1 MTKENEKAP
10 TMNHFFKVSGSFW
23 KFYQEIAV
31 KNIIPYQEKAI
42 HDEIPGIEKSYSV
55 KNFILAAEKLKYG
68 KTDGTFGGMVFQ
80 DSDVAKWL
88 EAASYSLVQYPDP
101 ALEQR
106 IDKLIEQVAAAQEAD
121 GYLDTYFTL
130 KYPDQKFKNLHD
142 AHELYCAGHFIEAGV
157 AYYEATGK
165 TSLLN
170 VVQKLADCIYQHFIV
185 EQNPGY
191 SGHPEIELALFK
203 LSRATG
209 NSKYARLAKHFID
222 VRGVDSRFFNK
233 EMESRSWNV
242 WGAESVDPKY
252 AQNDKPAKEL
262 SVATGHAVRAGYLY
276 TAMADAAKTFGD
288 EELAQACRR
297 LWQNITQKRMY
308 ITGGI
313 GSTAYL
319 ESFTADYDLP
329 NDTAYTE
336 TCAAISLMMFARQMF
351 RLEGDAKYI
360 DVMER
365 SLYNNVLAGMQ
376 LDGKKFF
383 YVNPLESLPNIS
395 GIIPTHKH
403 ALSARPGWFGC
414 ACCPPNI
421 ARTITDIADYAWAL
435 QNKTLASLLFIDGV
449 LTLPQA
455 GIKITQSTNYPFEG
469 AVCYSF
475 EKIAKTTSFVK
486 NAAGNIEETEAENF
500 ALRIPG
506 WAKNARISLNGK
518 TIFKIENGEAKIFNT
533 EQNLPVSYAKG
544 FLTIPLQPVIS
555 AGSGKIEASFDLNLR
570 KVYCNSKVASNSA
583 KAAVMAGPLVYCAES
598 ADNGDVLGLRIWQK
612 AEPQFGAVCSDL
624 GNCRKITV
632 NGVRQLPFAGNEE
645 ALYSDIAPS
654 YQEVSVEL
662 IPYYAWCNR
671 GEGEMRVWLPL
682 V

>member
-313 GSTAYL
+313 GSTAHL

-395 GIIPTHKH
+395 GI
-403 ALSARPGWFGC
+403 
-414 ACCPPNI
+414 
-421 ARTITDIADYAWAL
+421 
-435 QNKTLASLLFIDGV
+435 
-449 LTLPQA
+449 
-455 GIKITQSTNYPFEG
+455 
-469 AVCYSF
+469 
-475 EKIAKTTSFVK
+475 
-486 NAAGNIEETEAENF
+486 
-500 ALRIPG
+500 
-506 WAKNARISLNGK
+506 
-518 TIFKIENGEAKIFNT
+518 
-533 EQNLPVSYAKG
+533 
-544 FLTIPLQPVIS
+544 PVIQNTC
-555 AGSGKIEASFDLNLR
+555 FL
-570 KVYCNSKVASNSA
+570 
-583 KAAVMAGPLVYCAES
+583 
-598 ADNGDVLGLRIWQK
+598 
-612 AEPQFGAVCSDL
+612 
-624 GNCRKITV
+624 
-632 NGVRQLPFAGNEE
+632 
-645 ALYSDIAPS
+645 
-654 YQEVSVEL
+654 
-662 IPYYAWCNR
+662 
-671 GEGEMRVWLPL
+671 
-682 V
+682 

>member
-88 EAASYSLVQYPDP
+88 EAASYSLVQYPDL

-170 VVQKLADCIYQHFIV
+170 VVQKLADCIYQHFII

-209 NSKYARLAKHFID
+209 NSKYAWLAKHFID

-313 GSTAYL
+313 GSTAHL

-435 QNKTLASLLFIDGV
+435 QNKTLASLLFIDGI

-475 EKIAKTTSFVK
+475 EKIAKTSSFVK

-518 TIFKIENGEAKIFNT
+518 TIFEIENGEAKIFNT